1 MFGTLVAVL
10 FAVVHEQNV
19 ERATD
24 SALHGR
30 VELPFKTAVET
41 TERVPG
47 IGMFLA
53 NNIVGQFVVFNEHD
67 VIVDFGGVKAVLQIG
82 AAAVLLQADR
92 VIVIL
97 IAVVEGLHGWI
108 VGYRMG

>member
-1 MFGTLVAVL
+1 MRGTLVAVL
-10 FAVVHEQNV
+10 LAVVHEQNV

-30 VELPFKTAVET
+30 VELPFKAAVET

-53 NNIVGQFVVFNEHD
+53 NNIVGQLVVFNEHEA
-67 VIVDFGGVKAVLQIG
+67 IVDFSELRPCCNWEP
-82 AAAVLLQADR
+82 LR
-92 VIVIL
+92 YRYRL
-97 IAVVEGLHGWI
+97 IP
-108 VGYRMG
+108 

>member
-1 MFGTLVAVL
+1 
-10 FAVVHEQNV
+10 V

-30 VELPFKTAVET
+30 VELPFKAAVEA

-53 NNIVGQFVVFNEHD
+53 TNIVGQFVVFNKHE
-67 VIVDFGGVKAVLQIG
+67 VIVDFRGLKLCCKLPPPAT
-82 AAAVLLQADR
+82 LLQADR

-97 IAVVEGLHGWI
+97 IAVVKGLHG
-108 VGYRMG
+108 

>member
-1 MFGTLVAVL
+1 MFVTLVAVL

-30 VELPFKTAVET
+30 VELPFKAAVET
-41 TERVPG
+41 TECVPG

-53 NNIVGQFVVFNEHD
+53 NNIVGQFVVFNKHEA
-67 VIVDFGGVKAVLQIG
+67 IVDFSGLRLCCNWEPLQYG
-82 AAAVLLQADR
+82 YR
-92 VIVIL
+92 L
-97 IAVVEGLHGWI
+97 IA
-108 VGYRMG
+108 